1 MRSIANTMLQESYL
15 ACWDAEGLSWSL
27 CARIW
32 NDWHWWGKLQHY
44 SLARG
49 LLRVFLT
56 SLWHFHNPSLHI
68 HGKATRSHVL
78 RAPWSTSVGNPWGPK
93 AEADKEHLAPQ
104 PLPGPCASP
113 AAAGKAAQ
121 GDHRWGRKG
130 CWRRVFWNLK
140 WLLTGLCWWLQIA
153 GLVFTLGS
161 LSFRHITVYSS
172 ALVSYWVCIKV
183 FISLNITCIL
193 F

>member
-78 RAPWSTSVGNPWGPK
+78 RAPWSMSVGNPWGPK

-104 PLPGPCASP
+104 PLPRPWASP
-113 AAAGKAAQ
+113 AAAGKGSTGWPQVRQ
-121 GDHRWGRKG
+121 GRLLEKSILKSEMTSNRPLLVIAD
-130 CWRRVFWNLK
+130 CWSCFYFGFLI
-140 WLLTGLCWWLQIA
+140 LQ
-153 GLVFTLGS
+153 TRHS
-161 LSFRHITVYSS
+161 L
-172 ALVSYWVCIKV
+172 
-183 FISLNITCIL
+183 
-193 F
+193 

>member
-1 MRSIANTMLQESYL
+1 M
-15 ACWDAEGLSWSL
+15 
-27 CARIW
+27 
-32 NDWHWWGKLQHY
+32 
-44 SLARG
+44 
-49 LLRVFLT
+49 
-56 SLWHFHNPSLHI
+56 
-68 HGKATRSHVL
+68 
-78 RAPWSTSVGNPWGPK
+78 PK
-93 AEADKEHLAPQ
+93 AFHEASVQEYEMIDTDEENSSTIALLEDFWESFWLLSGTFITHHYIFTGKQQDLMCLEHPEARLWVTPEVPRQ
-104 PLPGPCASP
+104 RLTRNTWLHSPCQGLGPLQLLQA
-113 AAAGKAAQ
+113 KAAQ

-140 WLLTGLCWWLQIA
+140 WLLTGLYWWLQIA